1 MVPVPP
7 SVSLADELRARG
19 LRLTAQRQLVL
30 ESVYRLGHATP
41 DQVHAEVARTAAG
54 VNITT
59 VYRTLE
65 LLEELGLV
73 THAHLSHGAPT
84 YHAIGRA
91 APALLLVCRLL
102 QGLSIGGEYVGAN
115 ILILEHAGSGRYG
128 RAVSANQIA
137 SYLGA
142 AAAAATSLFLT
153 AALLLAVAPGP
164 GMLYV
169 LARSLAGGRREGVLS
184 ALGTFVGGM
193 VHVLAAAAGVSV
205 VLARSAVAFATV
217 KYAGAAYLCFLGVRM
232 ILAAW
237 RDKDELPTAALPPP
251 RNPFWQ
257 GIATEVLNPKTALF
271 FLSFIPQFVNRE
283 AGHVFAQFLA
293 LGAVSVTLNTS
304 ADLVVTMFAG
314 PLGNRIRSSARFR
327 RAQRTATGGIMI
339 GLGTY
344 LAVSKSE

>member
-1 MVPVPP
+1 MVD
-7 SVSLADELRARG
+7 SSK
-19 LRLTAQRQLVL
+19 LV
-30 ESVYRLGHATP
+30 
-41 DQVHAEVARTAAG
+41 
-54 VNITT
+54 
-59 VYRTLE
+59 
-65 LLEELGLV
+65 
-73 THAHLSHGAPT
+73 
-84 YHAIGRA
+84 
-91 APALLLVCRLL
+91 
-102 QGLSIGGEYVGAN
+102 
-115 ILILEHAGSGRYG
+115 
-128 RAVSANQIA
+128 
-137 SYLGA
+137 
-142 AAAAATSLFLT
+142 LFLT

-205 VLARSAVAFATV
+205 VLARSAAAFATV

-237 RDKDELPTAALPPP
+237 RDKDELPTAALAPA

-314 PLGNRIRSSARFR
+314 PLGNRIRSSAKFR